1 MTPWQDLRVCRASGA
16 RVYGAI
22 RTRILATW
30 RDAGGSNV
38 TLPDGSP
45 AWARDVSWE
54 GFAVAAPRR
63 GGKGGKVPES
73 KRKTPRTTHRIG
85 RDGLAALDTI
95 VAHTGWSKTR
105 VITCALMELAKRW
118 EWTVENRNRTA
129 HGRF

>member
-16 RVYGAI
+16 RVYGAM

-30 RDAGGSNV
+30 RDSGGSNV

-63 GGKGGKVPES
+63 GGRGGRVPES

-85 RDGLAALDTI
+85 RDGLDALDAI
-95 VAHTGWSKTR
+95 VKITGKSKTQA
-105 VITCALMELAKRW
+105 ITDALMELANML
-118 EWTVENRNRTA
+118 ET
-129 HGRF
+129 